1 MTLSIRFGCL
11 YDFNRLLSSDDYLQD
26 SLTKRSSMVY
36 DINRDADI
44 EYIREALNN
53 RGINFLIS

>member
-11 YDFNRLLSSDDYLQD
+11 YDFSRLLSSDDYLQD

-36 DINRDADI
+36 GINRDADI